1 MSKELSPKY
10 MKRIEEIDKKIEEI
24 RNNQEI
30 WKNEGG
36 VGPRKAL
43 AANAEIDNLLAEK
56 KAILNG
62 TQEKIDNIK
71 EMRSIMIGLKKR
83 SKSLKRKRE
92 FKKEIQELDLEAEQ
106 LRRTK

>member
-43 AANAEIDNLLAEK
+43 AANAEINDLLAEK

-92 FKKEIQELDLEAEQ
+92 FKKEIQGLDLEAEQ